1 MADPNTVRELV
12 EYTCNLL
19 IIQYNNRPKA
29 QATIKAFTDAILAN
43 GIIWDVMNGY
53 NVDTAVGKQLDIIGK
68 YVGIDRFFNVTDP
81 VDYFALTDYVEVDPD
96 SDQKYGFTT
105 YADFE
110 EDQFNGTMNYNSV
123 LTVENKLNDDDFR
136 ILIKLKIV
144 QNHSNHSHKSIDDSI
159 FSFFGGSLIP
169 SSQGDMKMWYFVTD
183 QLTDRIR
190 AAQIKGVLPRPMGV
204 GMGVIEKKEGI
215 PFFGFTTYA
224 QIESGYSSPIITG
237 FTSYD
242 EYDTK
247 EGSFLSYNNI
257 TVE

>member
-1 MADPNTVRELV
+1 MEAQSLRELV
-12 EYTCNLL
+12 SYYVNTL

-29 QATIKAFTDAILAN
+29 QATIRAFTEAILAN

-96 SDQKYGFTT
+96 SEQKYGFTT
-105 YADFE
+105 YPDFDD
-110 EDQFNGTMNYNSV
+110 DQFNGTMNYNSV

-159 FSFFGGSLIP
+159 FSFFGDAIIP

-190 AAQIKGVLPRPMGV
+190 AAQIKGVLARPMGV
-204 GMGVIEKKEGI
+204 GMGVIEKPEGI
-215 PFFGFTTYA
+215 PFFGFTTYQ
-224 QIESGYSSPIITG
+224 QIQSGHNSPLVTG
-237 FTSYD
+237 FTNYS
-242 EYDTK
+242 EYATK
-247 EGSFLSYNNI
+247 EGSFLSYRSV

>member
-1 MADPNTVRELV
+1 MDGKSLKELV
-12 EYTCNLL
+12 DYACNLL
-19 IIQYNNRPKA
+19 IIQYNGKPKA
-29 QATIKAFTDAILAN
+29 QATIRAFTEAILAN

-96 SDQKYGFTT
+96 SEQKYGFTT
-105 YADFE
+105 YPDFD

-144 QNHSNHSHKSIDDSI
+144 QNHSNHSHKSIDDSV
-159 FSFFGGSLIP
+159 FQFFGNDLIP
-169 SSQGDMKMWYFVTD
+169 SSEGDMKMWYFVTD
-183 QLTDRIR
+183 NLTDVIK
-190 AAQIKGVLPRPMGV
+190 AAQIKEVLPRPMGV
-204 GMGVIEKKEGI
+204 GMGVIEKPKDT
-215 PFFGFTTYA
+215 PFFGYITYK
-224 QIESGYSSPIITG
+224 QIQDGHISPIVTG
-237 FTSYD
+237 YTSYD
-242 EYDTK
+242 EYATK
-247 EGSFLSYNNI
+247 KGSYLSYRNI